1 MSNTFAKFVGSLSAG
16 TLAFGLL
23 LPANIAPSPAEAIEL
38 GGGRTFFDSAPRLIR
53 TATTNSSANAPGTY
67 HFTIAHPEDAGVPL
81 KAVTISRPRG
91 LEQLEFDVSDSR
103 AFQGDSFA
111 GGPSIPLASIG
122 GAEDADEVMIVFD
135 EPVQPGS
142 VVTVAL
148 SAEANPSFGGVYSFG
163 VTVFPVGENSP
174 GLYLGSRDI
183 RFYSSD

>member
-23 LPANIAPSPAEAIEL
+23 LPTTIAPSPVEAIEL
-38 GGGRTFFDSAPRLIR
+38 DGGRTFFDSAPRLVR
-53 TATTNSSANAPGTY
+53 VATTNSLSNAPGTY
-67 HFTIAHPEDAGVPL
+67 HFTIALPQDAGVPL

-91 LEQLEFDVSDSR
+91 AKQLEFDVSDSR
-103 AFQGDSFA
+103 AFRGDSFA
-111 GGPSIPLASIG
+111 GGPSISLASIG
-122 GAEDADEVMIVFD
+122 GAKDADEVMIVFD

-148 SAEANPSFGGVYSFG
+148 SAEENPNFGGAYSFG
-163 VTVFPVGENSP
+163 VTVFSIGENSP

-183 RFYSSD
+183 RFYESD